1 MTLIDILHYI
11 WGNKWVQLP
20 TNPNH
25 YKYNSNI
32 SISLPNN
39 QGFICEWKIYVM
51 SELKTSKILHV
62 LSFNVPFP
70 ADYGGVI
77 GVFYH
82 LKALQQLGVEIIL
95 HCYQYGRKPTKELDA
110 ICKEVHYY
118 ARDMSF
124 KNIISG
130 MPFIVKTR
138 KHPLLLERLLEDDY
152 PILFE
157 GTHVCYFLSH
167 PALKDRTKI
176 VRMHNVEWQYY
187 ENMVP
192 LEKDVKKK
200 WYFKWESQKLKN
212 YELGVVKNHADAILA
227 VSPKETSYFNEN
239 GFDNVHYV
247 SAFHPNERVEVL
259 PGRGDYI
266 LFHGDLSVKENELI
280 ARQLINKVFVLL
292 PDHQLVI
299 AGRCPSKGLLDEIN
313 EAANVTLKNDVSNE
327 EMESLIKNAH
337 VNLLRAFQPA
347 GMKLKLLNALYK
359 GRFVLVNSNMV
370 KNTGLDELCII
381 TEDIKDVPSSIRS
394 LMQQDFDDAVIEK
407 RRQMLDIQFS
417 NVEKAK
423 ITLSLIS

>member
-1 MTLIDILHYI
+1 M
-11 WGNKWVQLP
+11 NESK
-20 TNPNH
+20 
-25 YKYNSNI
+25 
-32 SISLPNN
+32 
-39 QGFICEWKIYVM
+39 
-51 SELKTSKILHV
+51 KTKILHV

-82 LKALQQLGVEIIL
+82 LKALHELGVEIIL
-95 HCYQYGRKPTKELDA
+95 HCYQYGRKPAKELDA
-110 ICKEVHYY
+110 MCKEVHYY
-118 ARDMSF
+118 SRDMSL
-124 KNIISG
+124 KNMISG

-167 PALKDRTKI
+167 PALKNRTKM

-187 ENMVP
+187 ENMIP
-192 LEKDVKKK
+192 LEKDPKKK

-212 YELGVVKNHADAILA
+212 YELVVVKDHADAILA
-227 VSPKETSYFNEN
+227 VSPKETAYFNEN
-239 GFDNVHYV
+239 GFENVHYV

-259 PGRGDYI
+259 AGRGDYV

-280 ARQLINKVFVLL
+280 ARQMINEVFIHL
-292 PDHQLVI
+292 PEHQLIV
-299 AGRCPSKGLLDEIN
+299 AGRCPSKELLNDIN
-313 EAANVTLKNDVSNE
+313 QADNVSLKNDVSNE
-327 EMESLIKNAH
+327 EMESLIKNAQI
-337 VNLLRAFQPA
+337 NLLRAFQPA

-359 GRFVLVNSNMV
+359 GRFVLVNSHMV
-370 KNTGLDELCII
+370 KNTGLDELCTIV
-381 TEDIKDVPSSIRS
+381 EEIKDVPSRIRE
-394 LMQQDFDDAVIEK
+394 LMQQDFDSAVIEK

-423 ITLSLIS
+423 ITLSLMQ